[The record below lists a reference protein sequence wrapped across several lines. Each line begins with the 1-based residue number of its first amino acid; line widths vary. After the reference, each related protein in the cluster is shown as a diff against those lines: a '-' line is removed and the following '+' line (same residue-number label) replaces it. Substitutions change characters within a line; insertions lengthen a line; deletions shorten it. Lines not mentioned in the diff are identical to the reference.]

1 MPPLQLPRY
10 VQRIRT
16 RHGKDIFYWQAGRG
30 TAHASKRHRLP
41 DDPHSPEFW
50 QMIRSLEGEP
60 NEIPGSFAA
69 LFVEYQQSPEFAEL
83 AKATQDDYRHYL
95 VKLKP
100 ALGETLVKE
109 FRTRHG
115 HELRDKYRDT
125 PTTANHIIAIC
136 QSAVAWGMGRDYA
149 DTNVFKGVRRLKVK
163 TDGYDPWPQ
172 WALDTVWD
180 HGPPDMIMSVA
191 LGFYAGQRRADVIRL
206 GREDLYENQGRHWL
220 PVRQQ
225 KTGKGLEV
233 PVHQSLLPLL
243 LKVEA
248 GPFVRGNGNGYKN
261 GDSFAAAWSR
271 WMRSDNRLGEIRKA
285 GLVFHGLRKNA
296 VNALLEAGAEDDDVR
311 AVTGHSKNMLAHYS
325 KKVDQRRLAA
335 RAIERWEADL

>member
-1 MPPLQLPRY
+1 MPPLQLPKY

-30 TAHASKRHRLP
+30 TEHASKRHRLP

-50 QMIRSLEGEP
+50 QMVRHLEGEP
-60 NEIPGSFAA
+60 DETPGTFAS
-69 LFVEYQQSPEFAEL
+69 LFSEYQSSPEYADL
-83 AKATQDDYRHYL
+83 ALATREDYKRYFDRLTPVLGDVL
-95 VKLKP
+95 VR
-100 ALGETLVKE
+100 E
-109 FRTRHG
+109 FRARHG
-115 HELRDKYRDT
+115 HELRDLFKAT
-125 PTTANHIIAIC
+125 PSTANHVIAVC
-136 QSAVAWGMGRDYA
+136 QSAVAWGIGRDYA
-149 DTNVFKGVRRLKVK
+149 DANVFKDVRRLKVA

-172 WALDTVWD
+172 WAFNAVWE

-191 LGFYAGQRRADVIRL
+191 LGLYAGQRRADVIRL
-206 GREDLYENQGRHWL
+206 AREDLHEMNARHWL

-225 KTGKGLEV
+225 KTGKVLNV

-243 LKVEA
+243 MKVEA
-248 GPFVRGNGNGYKN
+248 GPFVKGGGKGYKT
-261 GDSFAAAWSR
+261 GDSFTAAWGR
-271 WMRSDNRLGEIRKA
+271 WLRSHPKLSAIREK
-285 GLVFHGLRKNA
+285 GFVFHGLRKNA
-296 VNALLEAGAEDDDVR
+296 VNALLEAGAEPDDVA